1 MPRLSRSRSGRPP
14 SSLPFA
20 PPGAQSD
27 PLPTDPPD
35 AAAPPRRR
43 KPAAGDSHPQ
53 RGRAGRFLRACLGRA
68 AAALLPGH
76 AAILHAAP
84 AGAQPAGPS
93 GRPQRE
99 ASAARPSRGGA
110 LRALGAAVLAAA
122 VLLTGL
128 LAAGGASAQTMVPL
142 APANFTVATHATTT
156 PGSIQL
162 NWGHPGG
169 PNPTSWEFRTSTD
182 SGVNWSHAVADDW
195 PDTTVGSNLF
205 TYAAGLTPGT
215 AYTFELRAR
224 NADGYGPAS
233 SNQPT
238 GTTAAAVSITGVA
251 LTSSPA
257 SGATYDTGEDVTAT
271 LTFSRPVTVAEVG
284 GNLPQL
290 ELNFGGT
297 AKPAICAAARQQTAV
312 ACTYTVV
319 FGDAASGGVAIA
331 ANKLTLNGGTIRLGS
346 GSSANVDYTVPLA
359 HTALAADTDHK
370 VGATSIVPP
379 EVLSI
384 ALTSSPSLSNGYA
397 IGETVEATVTFD
409 AAVDI
414 SGTPQLELDF
424 DGTGK
429 AADCTAGTLPT
440 TMTCSY
446 DVAVNDSAPS
456 GIAIAANKLTG
467 GTIVAA
473 GTTTAADLDH
483 VAVAIDADHK
493 VDGIRPT
500 LVTTGTDAPTTSTDG
515 TKVIL
520 TFSESLRNRTASNFT
535 IQAGGVTLTQ
545 SGSIFN
551 FGSSTVEITLQ
562 TALTA
567 TATNITVALA
577 ADAVFDRV
585 NNGNLAQAATAVINA
600 VTAAPAVS
608 SIAFNDAG
616 TDGAFK
622 TGDAVVASVT
632 FDESVT
638 VDTTDGTPQLTIK
651 MGGSDKVLD
660 YASGT
665 GTVTLHFSGYT
676 VAAND
681 EDTDGLSIEANKLDA
696 NSGTIQKTADTSVAA
711 VLTHGAVSDSAQH
724 KVDGVKPTLVTTVNF
739 APKTSLDGS
748 KIILV
753 FSENIGSVDTTKIT
767 VKEGATTLSLTG
779 QVTSGSRVQL
789 TLLPADVIGSSV
801 TNITVALA
809 VDAVTDVPGNG
820 IAAVSATSVTR
831 ILPPGKPTLT
841 LAAKDQSID
850 ATVVFAAHGT
860 SDITK
865 YQYQI
870 KSGSDAFGSWTDSTK
885 DLSNTGGTFTIGS
898 LTNGTEYTVQ
908 VRGVNSDGDGAAS
921 DAKTA
926 TPNAPPAITSVAIT
940 SDPGTDNTYAIDDD
954 IVVTVTF
961 DKTITFGAA
970 GTLNPYVTLEIGL
983 GDDEPAC
990 IIGTGNETLVCTETV
1005 VVGDED
1011 ADGIRIE
1018 GDVGVV
1024 DKHVLGPLGQVVNY
1038 SFSAIE
1044 DDSDHKVDG
1053 IRPTLSRADADPND
1067 LTKIILTFSEK
1078 IKDAVRTKI
1087 TVKKGG
1093 TTQTTTGT
1101 AAIDL
1106 ATQRTVTLTLD
1117 TALLSTDTNITVDLA
1132 AEAVKDLPGNGN
1144 AEDLATSVSLEDN
1157 TAPTFVS
1164 AGTNGTDEV
1173 VLTYDEALNTTQPAT
1188 SAFTVKVGGNTR
1200 GVDTVAISGSA
1211 VTLTLAS
1218 AFRPGDTLTVSYTKP
1233 GTNPIKDASSNANEA
1248 DSLPETAV
1256 TNNLAA
1262 TAPDAPGSLAAG
1274 TVNISTAPVRVAA
1287 DIFELAWIIPWHNG
1301 SPIEKHQYRY
1311 AEGSS
1316 VPSSTT
1322 WVDIPTS
1329 APGQPNDTDFNVT
1342 GLDAGTE
1349 YTFEV
1354 RAVNGIDP
1362 GPEATVTRT
1371 TATPAWSFTLRDS
1384 SNNDVT
1390 ELTEGGDAA
1399 TATVSITNNVRF
1411 GADQTVTL
1419 KWGVLDLSRAL
1430 IRGAGDATTITI
1442 STGGSSGSLV
1452 VSAPQGTETL
1462 YTLDTTAA
1470 LTATL
1475 GTEIGSIDLTR
1486 VDDESAPVANI
1497 AEAPTTVNEGGDIE
1511 IEVALSVGYI
1521 SAGGVNFTVTDADG
1535 ALSGTLPD
1543 RQLLDAGVKEFTVTL
1558 TAADNTVM
1566 NDGAREVVFTL
1577 EPSPNGQFDVPYTLA
1592 PPPAL
1597 TSVTVTV
1604 RDDDTPPLAVR
1615 NLTAQAG
1622 NTEATLRW
1630 DAPAAPTPDH
1640 GQPVLHYEYRVKVG
1654 TGSFGSWTRF
1664 PNSDADTRSHKF
1676 TGLTNGTEYTYEV
1689 AAVNV
1694 AGRGTEAQKSVT
1706 PLVGIAVSF
1715 GAATLSVDEGD
1726 QATVTVTLATAPAV
1740 GETVTVPIVATP
1752 GTGLNSTEYSGVPM
1766 NVVFNAGDTSESF
1779 TVTAV
1784 QDTDDEPDRLLTF
1797 SFGTPLPEG
1806 YVPGTNSQLVL
1817 TLVDDDVPIVSAS
1830 FDAATA
1836 QVQEGTSRQVTV
1848 SLSQAPEREVTVPI
1862 RATRGAGL
1870 GSSEYEGVPA
1880 DVTIAADA
1888 TEAVFTVTFADDT
1901 VEEGSETL
1909 TLTFGTYPDR
1919 VQAGTNTR
1927 LTLTVTD
1934 DDGPPLAPDVSVQ
1947 TGDGF
1952 AELSWAP
1959 VANDSPVLRYEV
1971 RWRESDG
1978 GTFNAW
1984 LSVGLVT
1991 SYRVEGLTNGKAHEF
2006 EVRAVNAHGNGEEV
2020 SAPGTPS
2027 ARITGIPT
2035 AVQHLS
2041 VKATDSGRAELKWG
2055 KPANGIDEVV
2065 THPNSTMSE
2074 IQGYR
2079 IEVCRT
2085 ACDDEANWYALVPNT
2100 GKFEHRYTH
2109 QVLAP
2114 GVIRENRYRVRAINI
2129 NGKTGPWS
2137 NVATLDPTVLENVY
2151 LQTPDDSTLWV
2162 RFKVR
2167 NPDGNALH
2175 VRYENTGP
2183 VDADDG
2189 NTGTGTVGYAER
2201 RLTKKGEVT
2210 LVLSGLDAG
2219 SWYRVDLDFVNTF
2232 DSERMQS
2239 HRYGTA
2245 REGETPLT
2253 SPYALDLLDAQ
2264 VYQDGSWH
2272 SAPDKQLTV
2281 RMGET
2286 GRYRVRLK
2294 ACSGARTVHVSRT
2307 KAPSGA
2313 LRASPMDAD
2322 PLLLREE
2329 CDDNGGPGAWRE
2341 VSVAAL
2347 ALEDYPADTR
2357 AQALLRAPFA
2367 VVYKHEVWRPRST
2380 TQSTLL
2386 SKGVAP
2392 VRILV
2397 DRPADAT
2404 LPVPTGVTIGSGN
2417 RVMSW
2422 DAVAGAWGYLVE
2434 WRYGPRYSNR
2444 ANRDRSL
2451 QAATSLTLPLG
2462 GSGRGPIT
2470 ARVRAYSGSGVSA
2483 WSAELTW
2490 DSRPPTLNVLDTAV
2504 NEDDGSVG
2512 FLVTLDPAASGT
2524 VTVNYA
2530 TQDGTAAAPADY
2542 TATSGTLTFAPGE
2555 TRKSTALVPIADDNE
2570 EDTGETFRLLLSN
2583 PTGSDANNGAAVLG
2597 DAEAVATILNSEREA
2612 AELTGFTLVDAGTN
2626 GDLMALADGST
2637 VRLGELLASSYGI
2650 RAEMSPGAAPG
2661 SVRLEL
2667 TGAKT
2672 AAVTDDAAPWSL
2684 YGDGA
2689 GRVNGQALPAGS
2701 YTLSATAYA
2710 DSGGRGEERG
2720 SIEVS
2725 FTVAAG
2731 VLGVTT
2737 PGPFTVAE
2745 GTTAVTTLAASDT
2758 GTGGTASWS
2767 IPAGT
2772 AGGADG
2778 AAFALTAEGVLT
2790 LVAAKDFEAPDD
2802 ADGDGT
2808 YEVTVEV
2815 REGAQSA
2822 TAALSVTL
2830 SDVDE
2835 APLGGD
2841 HAGTLRGGGGDD
2853 GGGRRSR
2860 PRTRGPAGRPGRSR
2874 RGRRAARTARR
2885 SR

>member
-1 MPRLSRSRSGRPP
+1 M
-14 SSLPFA
+14 
-20 PPGAQSD
+20 
-27 PLPTDPPD
+27 
-35 AAAPPRRR
+35 
-43 KPAAGDSHPQ
+43 
-53 RGRAGRFLRACLGRA
+53 
-68 AAALLPGH
+68 
-76 AAILHAAP
+76 
-84 AGAQPAGPS
+84 
-93 GRPQRE
+93 
-99 ASAARPSRGGA
+99 
-110 LRALGAAVLAAA
+110 
-122 VLLTGL
+122 
-128 LAAGGASAQTMVPL
+128 
-142 APANFTVATHATTT
+142 
-156 PGSIQL
+156 
-162 NWGHPGG
+162 
-169 PNPTSWEFRTSTD
+169 
-182 SGVNWSHAVADDW
+182 
-195 PDTTVGSNLF
+195 
-205 TYAAGLTPGT
+205 
-215 AYTFELRAR
+215 
-224 NADGYGPAS
+224 
-233 SNQPT
+233 
-238 GTTAAAVSITGVA
+238 
-251 LTSSPA
+251 
-257 SGATYDTGEDVTAT
+257 
-271 LTFSRPVTVAEVG
+271 
-284 GNLPQL
+284 
-290 ELNFGGT
+290 
-297 AKPAICAAARQQTAV
+297 
-312 ACTYTVV
+312 
-319 FGDAASGGVAIA
+319 
-331 ANKLTLNGGTIRLGS
+331 
-346 GSSANVDYTVPLA
+346 
-359 HTALAADTDHK
+359 
-370 VGATSIVPP
+370 
-379 EVLSI
+379 
-384 ALTSSPSLSNGYA
+384 
-397 IGETVEATVTFD
+397 
-409 AAVDI
+409 
-414 SGTPQLELDF
+414 
-424 DGTGK
+424 
-429 AADCTAGTLPT
+429 
-440 TMTCSY
+440 
-446 DVAVNDSAPS
+446 
-456 GIAIAANKLTG
+456 
-467 GTIVAA
+467 
-473 GTTTAADLDH
+473 
-483 VAVAIDADHK
+483 
-493 VDGIRPT
+493 
-500 LVTTGTDAPTTSTDG
+500 
-515 TKVIL
+515 
-520 TFSESLRNRTASNFT
+520 
-535 IQAGGVTLTQ
+535 
-545 SGSIFN
+545 
-551 FGSSTVEITLQ
+551 
-562 TALTA
+562 
-567 TATNITVALA
+567 
-577 ADAVFDRV
+577 
-585 NNGNLAQAATAVINA
+585 
-600 VTAAPAVS
+600 
-608 SIAFNDAG
+608 
-616 TDGAFK
+616 
-622 TGDAVVASVT
+622 
-632 FDESVT
+632 
-638 VDTTDGTPQLTIK
+638 
-651 MGGSDKVLD
+651 
-660 YASGT
+660 
-665 GTVTLHFSGYT
+665 
-676 VAAND
+676 
-681 EDTDGLSIEANKLDA
+681 
-696 NSGTIQKTADTSVAA
+696 
-711 VLTHGAVSDSAQH
+711 
-724 KVDGVKPTLVTTVNF
+724 
-739 APKTSLDGS
+739 
-748 KIILV
+748 
-753 FSENIGSVDTTKIT
+753 
-767 VKEGATTLSLTG
+767 
-779 QVTSGSRVQL
+779 
-789 TLLPADVIGSSV
+789 
-801 TNITVALA
+801 
-809 VDAVTDVPGNG
+809 
-820 IAAVSATSVTR
+820 
-831 ILPPGKPTLT
+831 
-841 LAAKDQSID
+841 
-850 ATVVFAAHGT
+850 
-860 SDITK
+860 
-865 YQYQI
+865 
-870 KSGSDAFGSWTDSTK
+870 
-885 DLSNTGGTFTIGS
+885 
-898 LTNGTEYTVQ
+898 
-908 VRGVNSDGDGAAS
+908 
-921 DAKTA
+921 
-926 TPNAPPAITSVAIT
+926 
-940 SDPGTDNTYAIDDD
+940 
-954 IVVTVTF
+954 
-961 DKTITFGAA
+961 
-970 GTLNPYVTLEIGL
+970 
-983 GDDEPAC
+983 
-990 IIGTGNETLVCTETV
+990 
-1005 VVGDED
+1005 
-1011 ADGIRIE
+1011 
-1018 GDVGVV
+1018 
-1024 DKHVLGPLGQVVNY
+1024 
-1038 SFSAIE
+1038 
-1044 DDSDHKVDG
+1044 
-1053 IRPTLSRADADPND
+1053 
-1067 LTKIILTFSEK
+1067 
-1078 IKDAVRTKI
+1078 
-1087 TVKKGG
+1087 
-1093 TTQTTTGT
+1093 
-1101 AAIDL
+1101 
-1106 ATQRTVTLTLD
+1106 
-1117 TALLSTDTNITVDLA
+1117 
-1132 AEAVKDLPGNGN
+1132 
-1144 AEDLATSVSLEDN
+1144 
-1157 TAPTFVS
+1157 
-1164 AGTNGTDEV
+1164 
-1173 VLTYDEALNTTQPAT
+1173 
-1188 SAFTVKVGGNTR
+1188 
-1200 GVDTVAISGSA
+1200 
-1211 VTLTLAS
+1211 
-1218 AFRPGDTLTVSYTKP
+1218 
-1233 GTNPIKDASSNANEA
+1233 
-1248 DSLPETAV
+1248 
-1256 TNNLAA
+1256 
-1262 TAPDAPGSLAAG
+1262 
-1274 TVNISTAPVRVAA
+1274 
-1287 DIFELAWIIPWHNG
+1287 
-1301 SPIEKHQYRY
+1301 
-1311 AEGSS
+1311 
-1316 VPSSTT
+1316 
-1322 WVDIPTS
+1322 
-1329 APGQPNDTDFNVT
+1329 
-1342 GLDAGTE
+1342 
-1349 YTFEV
+1349 
-1354 RAVNGIDP
+1354 
-1362 GPEATVTRT
+1362 
-1371 TATPAWSFTLRDS
+1371 
-1384 SNNDVT
+1384 
-1390 ELTEGGDAA
+1390 
-1399 TATVSITNNVRF
+1399 
-1411 GADQTVTL
+1411 
-1419 KWGVLDLSRAL
+1419 
-1430 IRGAGDATTITI
+1430 
-1442 STGGSSGSLV
+1442 
-1452 VSAPQGTETL
+1452 
-1462 YTLDTTAA
+1462 
-1470 LTATL
+1470 
-1475 GTEIGSIDLTR
+1475 
-1486 VDDESAPVANI
+1486 
-1497 AEAPTTVNEGGDIE
+1497 
-1511 IEVALSVGYI
+1511 
-1521 SAGGVNFTVTDADG
+1521 
-1535 ALSGTLPD
+1535 
-1543 RQLLDAGVKEFTVTL
+1543 
-1558 TAADNTVM
+1558 
-1566 NDGAREVVFTL
+1566 
-1577 EPSPNGQFDVPYTLA
+1577 
-1592 PPPAL
+1592 
-1597 TSVTVTV
+1597 
-1604 RDDDTPPLAVR
+1604 
-1615 NLTAQAG
+1615 
-1622 NTEATLRW
+1622 
-1630 DAPAAPTPDH
+1630 
-1640 GQPVLHYEYRVKVG
+1640 
-1654 TGSFGSWTRF
+1654 
-1664 PNSDADTRSHKF
+1664 
-1676 TGLTNGTEYTYEV
+1676 
-1689 AAVNV
+1689 
-1694 AGRGTEAQKSVT
+1694 
-1706 PLVGIAVSF
+1706 
-1715 GAATLSVDEGD
+1715 
-1726 QATVTVTLATAPAV
+1726 
-1740 GETVTVPIVATP
+1740 
-1752 GTGLNSTEYSGVPM
+1752 
-1766 NVVFNAGDTSESF
+1766 
-1779 TVTAV
+1779 
-1784 QDTDDEPDRLLTF
+1784 
-1797 SFGTPLPEG
+1797 
-1806 YVPGTNSQLVL
+1806 
-1817 TLVDDDVPIVSAS
+1817 DDDVPIVSAT

-1836 QVQEGTSRQVTV
+1836 EVQEGTSRQVTV

-1947 TGDGF
+1947 TGDGY

-1984 LSVGLVT
+1984 QRVGLVT

-2201 RLTKKGEVT
+2201 RLTRKGEVT

-2626 GDLMALADGST
+2626 GDLMALAEGST

-2745 GTTAVTTLAASDT
+2745 GTTACDDARGLRHGDRRDGVLVDP
-2758 GTGGTASWS
+2758 GRDGGRRRRRGVRADGRGR
-2767 IPAGT
+2767 AV
-2772 AGGADG
+2772 AGGGEGLRGAGRRGRRRDVRGDGRGARGRAERDRGALGDALGRRRG
-2778 AAFALTAEGVLT
+2778 AARG
-2790 LVAAKDFEAPDD
+2790 DD
-2802 ADGDGT
+2802 
-2808 YEVTVEV
+2808 
-2815 REGAQSA
+2815 
-2822 TAALSVTL
+2822 
-2830 SDVDE
+2830 
-2835 APLGGD
+2835 
-2841 HAGTLRGGGGDD
+2841 AGTLRGGGGDD
-2853 GGGRRSR
+2853 GGGRA
-2860 PRTRGPAGRPGRSR
+2860 RGLGHGDRRDELVDPGGDGGR
-2874 RGRRAARTARR
+2874 RGRRGVRADA
-2885 SR
+2885 